1 MPTGLWGKPRL
12 CPYFYV
18 RPWKLSYWKRTRG
31 LLLFPIGKESSTG
44 NPKESLDVEPSQWE
58 SRGRRNL
65 RSGPTDLVSGFETSL
80 IMADTYMPA
89 ALP

>member
-44 NPKESLDVEPSQWE
+44 NPKESLDAEPLNGKAEEGATSDRDRPTWCQD
-58 SRGRRNL
+58 SR
-65 RSGPTDLVSGFETSL
+65 
-80 IMADTYMPA
+80 
-89 ALP
+89 LP